1 LQKILI
7 ANRGEI
13 AVRVARACRDLGL
26 ASVAVYSEADRASLH
41 VRMADEAV
49 SIGASPPGESY
60 LRIDR
65 LLHAARVTGA
75 DAIHPGYGFLSEN
88 DAFARQ
94 CHDAGLTFIGPSPD
108 AIALMGDKASARTM
122 AASAGVPVIP
132 GSNVPYAIDVPFDEV
147 ERTAAHV
154 GYPLMVKAV
163 AGGGGKG
170 LRAVREPAELA
181 NAVTAARSEAL
192 SAFGDGSIY
201 LERCLD
207 RPRHVEVQVLGDT
220 FGTILPFVERE
231 CSIQR
236 RHQKVIEESPSPAVS
251 GNTRVRL
258 ARAAVA
264 VGAAVGYISAGTVE
278 FLMEPSGD
286 FYFLEMNTR
295 LQVEHGVTEMVTGVD
310 LVCWQIRIAAGE
322 RLDLSGDAMLT
333 PKGHAIECRIYAE
346 DPDAGFLPSPG
357 TLASVRMPA
366 GPGVRDDSGV
376 ETGSEISVHYDP
388 LISKLVAWGNDRPH
402 AIARMA
408 RAMREIEV
416 AGVRTSVP
424 FFRWILQQPEFL
436 AGQFHTEYLDALLH
450 ERIGQ
455 PFLTAEPSHEE
466 VAAIAAALLSAIS
479 VAATPT
485 TASRWQDAGGPL
497 AHANQQSTSDRSQV
511 ARTWTRT
518 ARWEGLG
525 G

>member
-13 AVRVARACRDLGL
+13 AVRIARACRDLGL
-26 ASVAVYSEADRASLH
+26 ASVAVYSDADRTAPH

-49 SIGASPPGESY
+49 PIGPSPPGESY

-65 LLHAARVTGA
+65 LIHAAHVTGA
-75 DAIHPGYGFLSEN
+75 DAVHPGYGFLSEN

-94 CHDAGLTFIGPSPD
+94 CRDTGLIFIGPSPE
-108 AIALMGDKASARTM
+108 AIALMGDKASARRV
-122 AASAGVPVIP
+122 ALAAGVPVVP
-132 GSNVPYAIDVPFDEV
+132 GSHAPCGVDVPFDTVAREAL
-147 ERTAAHV
+147 TV

-170 LRAVREPAELA
+170 LRAVREPADLES
-181 NAVTAARSEAL
+181 AVTAARSEAL
-192 SAFGDGSIY
+192 SAFGDGAFY
-201 LERCLD
+201 LERWLD
-207 RPRHVEVQVLGDT
+207 RPRHVEVQLLGDS
-220 FGTILPFVERE
+220 FGTIVPFTERE

-251 GNTRVRL
+251 GELRAEL

-264 VGAAVGYISAGTVE
+264 IATAAGYVSAGTVE
-278 FLMEPSGD
+278 FLLESSGH

-310 LVCWQIRIAAGE
+310 LVCWQIRIARGE
-322 RLDLSGDAMLT
+322 RLDVDLDAMLT
-333 PKGHAIECRIYAE
+333 PRGHAIECRIYAE

-357 TLASVRMPA
+357 TLATVRMPG
-366 GPGVRDDSGV
+366 GPGIRDDSGV

-388 LISKLVAWGNDRPH
+388 LISKLVAWGDDRPH

-408 RAMREIEV
+408 RAMREIDV

-436 AGQFHTEYLDALLH
+436 AGRFHTEYLDALLH
-450 ERIGQ
+450 ERNGQ
-455 PFLTAEPSHEE
+455 PFCAAEASHEE
-466 VAAIAAALLSAIS
+466 VAAIAAALFSAIS
-479 VAATPT
+479 VAATP
-485 TASRWQDAGGPL
+485 AIAPRWPCDDGRVAAVEGPL
-497 AHANQQSTSDRSQV
+497 PTEAGR
-511 ARTWTRT
+511 RIGGWTRM
-518 ARWEGLG
+518 ARREGLG
-525 G
+525 A